1 MNKHMDKRSVRSFLI
16 GFGFCWV
23 LAWTAQAQ
31 AASLSLSQQPLFLT
45 TGVAPNLFVTIDNS
59 QSMRWGF
66 MPDSMNPST
75 TCSGSSVSD
84 CTTTYN
90 GYSVDAIRTSRR
102 AKSSTYNPL
111 YYNPDLTYTPPYTVT
126 LNSDGTVTNAPLST
140 SFTKA
145 WINGYKT
152 SKGYFDLSSTYRVT
166 WEYDTS
172 WTSSSTNATSYTG
185 YTSYTNPN
193 RVYYLAANPSADFGA
208 TSSSTS
214 TTGSSTASSYSASTD
229 KTGSNQSLNN
239 ATVSVSKSG
248 SSCTATISSSSSSA
262 SSSTTSN
269 GVTTTTKTVTT
280 TSYSNVACNKSGNT
294 YHITA
299 AATSTPVTTTT
310 VSSSDR
316 TTSAVPAYYYVY
328 DTTLS
333 TCTTA
338 SKENDNCYKLVTV
351 SDTSGLNGTD
361 ERQNFANWYSFYRN
375 RELLA
380 QTSANLAFSTL
391 SEDMR
396 FGWQG
401 LGTSCVLSNSYLSS
415 YSCAGLTSSYDN
427 RLRPFTGLHRVNFFT
442 WLADINFNQG
452 TPLLAAYDRVGTLLK
467 STGVNAPYAAT
478 LGSAEKPIRS
488 CRPSYAITITDG
500 VWSDS
505 TLPDNANYDN
515 TARTLPD
522 GAAYSPMAPYK
533 DSASG
538 TLADLAFKYWA
549 TDAQTSLDNNV
560 PSYTKE
566 ATTTTVS
573 QYWNPKNDPAT
584 WQHLTSFFVGIGLSK
599 ALTNPAWDGDTYS
612 GGYSQL
618 LAGTL
623 AWPSASSAS
632 QNNVYDLWH
641 AAINGRGEFF
651 SAESSTDLVDALD
664 SIATRITQ
672 TNSASASQTS
682 SPLLESDY
690 TSTYTY
696 VPTFSSSDWSGDVT
710 KYLRSTSSSTAQWSS
725 QSQLDTLYASGN
737 KAYSSRKVYMAKSTA
752 THGLASFAWSNLT
765 STQQSALNKTL
776 SGTADSYGSKR
787 VDYLLGD
794 RTYES
799 SSTTPSFRVRG
810 HVLGDIIDSTPA
822 RVAAPSSST
831 ALMNATVSSSSTSYS
846 DFKATWANRETR
858 IYVGANDGMLH
869 AFNDDGE
876 EVFAFIPSAVV
887 DNLYKL
893 SDPDYANTH
902 QYYVDGTPVTGDVYF
917 DGAWHTVL
925 IGTLRGGGRAV
936 FALDITDPDNIKLL
950 WEKSA
955 SDSQYSELG
964 FTYSKPVITRLHTG
978 EWGVVLANGYN
989 STNDKAVLYLMNV
1002 ADGSRIGNALEVS
1015 DSSTTANG
1023 LSSPYV
1029 ADINGDLIADYVY
1042 AGDLHGNLW
1051 RFDLI
1056 GDSLT
1061 STATTGN
1068 LKVAFSNNPLYT
1080 AKASSQSGAT
1090 TLVQPITA
1098 SPYLVK
1104 HPTGTGYIVIFG
1116 TGKYLESGDAAA
1128 DTTKAMTIYGVWDR
1142 QTDGSSATSTPALTY
1157 ANLQQQTIGS
1167 DETIT
1172 YTSTTGTRVS
1182 TTANTVSS
1190 NTVSWY
1196 DASTNKN
1203 GQYGWYINLL
1213 LTGEMVVSKPFV
1225 LSDTLIM
1232 SSLMPNDDPCESGA
1246 STYLYALDPYS
1257 GGGTDSLLLGTS
1269 TSYSRLAL
1277 SGLLSGVTPFVYSDG
1292 TISLSGTSADG
1303 SSDLNSSVKL
1313 DGTSNRRQTWRV
1325 ISNQAD

>member
-1 MNKHMDKRSVRSFLI
+1 M
-16 GFGFCWV
+16 
-23 LAWTAQAQ
+23 
-31 AASLSLSQQPLFLT
+31 
-45 TGVAPNLFVTIDNS
+45 
-59 QSMRWGF
+59 
-66 MPDSMNPST
+66 
-75 TCSGSSVSD
+75 
-84 CTTTYN
+84 
-90 GYSVDAIRTSRR
+90 
-102 AKSSTYNPL
+102 
-111 YYNPDLTYTPPYTVT
+111 
-126 LNSDGTVTNAPLST
+126 
-140 SFTKA
+140 
-145 WINGYKT
+145 
-152 SKGYFDLSSTYRVT
+152 
-166 WEYDTS
+166 
-172 WTSSSTNATSYTG
+172 
-185 YTSYTNPN
+185 
-193 RVYYLAANPSADFGA
+193 
-208 TSSSTS
+208 SSTS
-214 TTGSSTASSYSASTD
+214 GPNGS
-229 KTGSNQSLNN
+229 
-239 ATVSVSKSG
+239 
-248 SSCTATISSSSSSA
+248 
-262 SSSTTSN
+262 
-269 GVTTTTKTVTT
+269 
-280 TSYSNVACNKSGNT
+280 
-294 YHITA
+294 
-299 AATSTPVTTTT
+299 
-310 VSSSDR
+310 
-316 TTSAVPAYYYVY
+316 
-328 DTTLS
+328 
-333 TCTTA
+333 
-338 SKENDNCYKLVTV
+338 
-351 SDTSGLNGTD
+351 D
-361 ERQNFANWYSFYRN
+361 ERQNFANWYSFYRS
-375 RELLA
+375 RALAA
-380 QTSANLAFSTL
+380 QTATNLSLIDISDTVRLGWQALGDSSSCILSASSANC
-391 SEDMR
+391 R
-396 FGWQG
+396 GI
-401 LGTSCVLSNSYLSS
+401 SNSS
-415 YSCAGLTSSYDN
+415 TSAYDN
-427 RLRPFTGLHRVNFFT
+427 RLRAFSGAHRVAFFN
-442 WLADINFNQG
+442 WLGDIYYNQS
-452 TPLLAAYDRVGTLLK
+452 TPLLQSLNRVGELLQT
-467 STGVNAPYAAT
+467 TGLNGPYAFSPGT
-478 LGSAEKPIRS
+478 TQSPQYS
-488 CRPSYAITITDG
+488 CRASYSLMVTDG
-500 VWSDS
+500 IWNSAYSSGNYDGATM
-505 TLPDNANYDN
+505 TLPDKTN
-515 TARTLPD
+515 
-522 GAAYSPMAPYK
+522 YSPKAPYK
-533 DSASG
+533 DSYSS

-549 TDAQTSLDNNV
+549 TDAQSGLDNNV
-560 PSYTKE
+560 PSYT
-566 ATTTTVS
+566 AVNGSVTYGS
-573 QYWNPKNDPAT
+573 NSLSAYWNPKNDPAT
-584 WQHLTSFFVGIGLSK
+584 WQHLTGFYVGIGLSS
-599 ALTNPAWDGDTYS
+599 ALTNPAWDGNTFA
-612 GGYSQL
+612 GGYESIA
-618 LAGTL
+618 AGTL
-623 AWPSASSAS
+623 NWPEAKSASY
-632 QNNVYDLWH
+632 NNVYDLWH
-641 AAINGRGEFF
+641 AAINSRGEFF
-651 SAESSTDLVDALD
+651 SAESADELV
-664 SIATRITQ
+664 SSMEEIVNRITQ
-672 TNSASASQTS
+672 TTSASASQTS

-710 KYLRSTSSSTAQWSS
+710 KYLRSTSSSTEQWSA
-725 QSQLDTLYASGN
+725 QSLLDEKDYT
-737 KAYSSRKVYMAKSTA
+737 SRKIYIASSAA
-752 THGLASFAWSNLT
+752 TDGLASFAWSNLT

-776 SGTADSYGSKR
+776 SGTTDSYGSKR
-787 VDYLLGD
+787 VDYLRGD

-846 DFKATWANRETR
+846 DFKTTWANRDTR

-876 EVFAFIPSAVV
+876 EVFAFIPTAVL

-893 SDPDYANTH
+893 SDPNYTSTH

-989 STNDKAVLYLMNV
+989 STNDKAVLYLMSV

-1061 STATTGN
+1061 STTTAGN
-1068 LKVAFSNNPLYT
+1068 LKVAFSTNPLYT

-1142 QTDGSSATSTPALTY
+1142 QTDGSSATSTPSLTY
-1157 ANLQQQTIGS
+1157 ANLQQQTIGG

-1172 YTSTTGTRVS
+1172 YTSTTGTSLS
-1182 TTANTVSS
+1182 TTANTVSN

-1196 DASTNKN
+1196 DPSTNKS
-1203 GQYGWYINLL
+1203 GQYGWYINFP
-1213 LTGEMVVSKPFV
+1213 LTGEMVISKPFL

-1232 SSLMPNDDPCESGA
+1232 SSLTPNDDPCESGA
-1246 STYLYALDPYS
+1246 ETYLYALDPYK

-1269 TSYSRLAL
+1269 TSYSRVAL

-1292 TISLSGTSADG
+1292 TISLSGTSADS
-1303 SSDLNSSVKL
+1303 SSDLNSSVIL